1 MNSTMGF
8 SRVSL
13 FLSWAG
19 LAFGGLL
26 LCYWLIMLAQQKR
39 RIASLAKHNRFVAQ
53 SKASDTNINRWLKP
67 VSHVFVT
74 TQSDMAVRFTSAGFH
89 NARWAQWFMPMKY
102 GALLVGEAAV
112 AGVCWLSEASLESWI
127 AIAAAWAMVVIAL
140 PDIVLNSMAK
150 SRQRRISHQMPYLI
164 DLMAICVQT
173 GMTIE
178 ASMKYLSIEMKSF
191 DQELSSLL
199 DSTNQRARLVG
210 VENALEELYRK
221 VPSPEVRSFVMTLTQ
236 SIQHGSSIYNVL
248 TTLAGDI
255 REVQMLELEEEI
267 GKLAAKMSIPLI
279 VFILIPIVFVIAAP
293 GVMRMMLNV

>member
-1 MNSTMGF
+1 MASSINF
-8 SRVSL
+8 SNVGL
-13 FLSWAG
+13 FFAWAG
-19 LAFGGLL
+19 VAFGLL
-26 LCYWLIMLAQQKR
+26 LIFYWLVVCTQKKH
-39 RIASLAKHNRFVAQ
+39 RIAALAKHHRLADQ
-53 SKASDTNINRWLKP
+53 SKEAEIKLNRWLTP
-67 VSHVFVT
+67 MSTIFVT
-74 TQSDMAVRFTSAGFH
+74 SESDIAVRFA
-89 NARWAQWFMPMKY
+89 N
-102 GALLVGEAAV
+102 
-112 AGVCWLSEASLESWI
+112 AGVCWFIEVSSESWI
-127 AIAAAWAMVVIAL
+127 AIAAGWAMVVIVM
-140 PDIVLNSMAK
+140 PDLVLSSMAK
-150 SRQRRISHQMPYLI
+150 NRQRRISRQMPYLI

-191 DQELSSLL
+191 DKELSSLL
-199 DSTNQRARLVG
+199 EVTNQRARLVG
-210 VENALEELYRK
+210 MENALEELYRK

>member
-1 MNSTMGF
+1 MASSINF
-8 SRVSL
+8 SNVGL
-13 FLSWAG
+13 FFAWAG
-19 LAFGGLL
+19 VAFGLL
-26 LCYWLIMLAQQKR
+26 LIFYWLVVCTQKKH
-39 RIASLAKHNRFVAQ
+39 RIAALAKHHRLADQ
-53 SKASDTNINRWLKP
+53 SKEAEIKLNRWLTP
-67 VSHVFVT
+67 MSTIFVT
-74 TQSDMAVRFTSAGFH
+74 SESDITVRFANAGVSDI
-89 NARWAQWFMPMKY
+89 RWAQWFMPLKY
-102 GALLVGEAAV
+102 SALFIGQVVV
-112 AGVCWLSEASLESWI
+112 AGVCWFIEVSSESWI
-127 AIAAAWAMVVIAL
+127 AIAAGWAMVVIVI
-140 PDIVLNSMAK
+140 PDLVLSSMAK
-150 SRQRRISHQMPYLI
+150 NRQRRISRQMPYLI

-191 DQELSSLL
+191 DKELSSLL
-199 DSTNQRARLVG
+199 EVTNQRARLVG
-210 VENALEELYRK
+210 MENALEELYRK